1 VKARQ
6 AAKPTS
12 IAAFAAQRQLLQQ
25 WHSPPLRRAQAAGQ
39 GGAVQAAAANALHA
53 CSRIE
58 MQAQMRA

>member
-1 VKARQ
+1 MKARQ

-25 WHSPPLRRAQAAGQ
+25 WHSPLRRAQAAGQ